1 MLMLGQWGVEQRAG
15 VGALSDFGAE
25 AQGRA
30 PCILE
35 DLNLEAIVSALHS
48 ENPLPEGPLL
58 EQERRQELAHLI
70 DRLPPRTAQII
81 RMLYLEEGTRSEV
94 AQALGIARHTLSGAE
109 KRAMT
114 RLRELLGDTGDTGP

>member
-1 MLMLGQWGVEQRAG
+1 M
-15 VGALSDFGAE
+15 SID
-25 AQGRA
+25 
-30 PCILE
+30 P
-35 DLNLEAIVSALHS
+35 VSASRLLVHKRKNQTRRSLVDSNIESIVTSLHS
-48 ENPLPEGPLL
+48 ENPLAEGPLL
-58 EQERRQELAHLI
+58 EQERRQELARMI
-70 DRLPPRTAQII
+70 DRLPPRAAQII